1 MIFDD
6 LPFKGY
12 NEDEIIN
19 NIIKLKQNLMNKDAS
34 PYVKNLIKKILH
46 KNPFKRISVTEC
58 LKHDWFSIKA
68 GKNKKSNNNVSI
80 NNTSDNLKKFF
91 VSHISGISG
100 EFIKESKN
108 EKEINTDI
116 KSKKMKINKKEG
128 NEKEK
133 KINERNIFA
142 DSLCSES
149 MREESS
155 CIISDSEESQESKEE
170 SSDSNLSKSYSSF
183 SPSRSKSN
191 SIYVKSK
198 NILSEMGKKNN
209 NLKKNY
215 KKKDKKNEKSP
226 KKTQNEIENEDNKII
241 SKDNNDTI
249 KENNIDD
256 NNNNNNNE
264 SIPAAI
270 TEKKIEQLNK
280 INKNEVIKHISLT
293 NKKFLMS
300 NSNNSYFRKSF
311 SLSMLD
317 VSSDKSNAQ
326 KLSPLLIDTMK
337 YMKFQI
343 QINYSKNKEEEKI
356 EKLFNKII
364 NNKNKLNITNNTVT
378 YNDLYLG
385 YSNYIGQKRFCFDT
399 YSDNKKIFVDLSKYI
414 NEEKKNG
421 NIINTLYEK
430 EDFIRILIIFKEKY
444 LEYRLQKSYQKL
456 KKSNVNE
463 IFNCLNEIEQKAE
476 FNYYKKYFNEIKNI
490 MMKNKYKEIYLFYE
504 FKNLIINSV
513 KNVFIKEKEK
523 QKKEKEKQKS
533 KNEKEKHKSKN
544 EKEKEKQNKKRKT
557 NSYENSKS
565 NGIKGII
572 RVVSKER
579 NFMNHNNVFHIDSYD
594 HNRSNLHTFNN
605 NRLSNDSL

>member
-270 TEKKIEQLNK
+270 TEKKIE
-280 INKNEVIKHISLT
+280 
-293 NKKFLMS
+293 
-300 NSNNSYFRKSF
+300 
-311 SLSMLD
+311 
-317 VSSDKSNAQ
+317 
-326 KLSPLLIDTMK
+326 
-337 YMKFQI
+337 
-343 QINYSKNKEEEKI
+343 
-356 EKLFNKII
+356 
-364 NNKNKLNITNNTVT
+364 
-378 YNDLYLG
+378 
-385 YSNYIGQKRFCFDT
+385 
-399 YSDNKKIFVDLSKYI
+399 
-414 NEEKKNG
+414 
-421 NIINTLYEK
+421 
-430 EDFIRILIIFKEKY
+430 
-444 LEYRLQKSYQKL
+444 
-456 KKSNVNE
+456 
-463 IFNCLNEIEQKAE
+463 
-476 FNYYKKYFNEIKNI
+476 
-490 MMKNKYKEIYLFYE
+490 
-504 FKNLIINSV
+504 
-513 KNVFIKEKEK
+513 
-523 QKKEKEKQKS
+523 
-533 KNEKEKHKSKN
+533 
-544 EKEKEKQNKKRKT
+544 
-557 NSYENSKS
+557 
-565 NGIKGII
+565 
-572 RVVSKER
+572 
-579 NFMNHNNVFHIDSYD
+579 
-594 HNRSNLHTFNN
+594 
-605 NRLSNDSL
+605 

>member
-1 MIFDD
+1 
-6 LPFKGY
+6 
-12 NEDEIIN
+12 
-19 NIIKLKQNLMNKDAS
+19 
-34 PYVKNLIKKILH
+34 
-46 KNPFKRISVTEC
+46 
-58 LKHDWFSIKA
+58 
-68 GKNKKSNNNVSI
+68 
-80 NNTSDNLKKFF
+80 
-91 VSHISGISG
+91 
-100 EFIKESKN
+100 
-108 EKEINTDI
+108 
-116 KSKKMKINKKEG
+116 
-128 NEKEK
+128 
-133 KINERNIFA
+133 
-142 DSLCSES
+142 
-149 MREESS
+149 
-155 CIISDSEESQESKEE
+155 
-170 SSDSNLSKSYSSF
+170 
-183 SPSRSKSN
+183 
-191 SIYVKSK
+191 
-198 NILSEMGKKNN
+198 
-209 NLKKNY
+209 
-215 KKKDKKNEKSP
+215 
-226 KKTQNEIENEDNKII
+226 
-241 SKDNNDTI
+241 
-249 KENNIDD
+249 
-256 NNNNNNNE
+256 
-264 SIPAAI
+264 
-270 TEKKIEQLNK
+270 
-280 INKNEVIKHISLT
+280 
-293 NKKFLMS
+293 MS

-317 VSSDKSNAQ
+317 VSSDKSNGQ

-523 QKKEKEKQKS
+523 QKKEEEKQKS